1 MTIIDFSKFLGQQG
15 SERKTNPLEIY
26 DSLDRASDKGPLR
39 LIQSEILTDWYLNY
53 RTSKD
58 VIIKL
63 HTGQGKTLIGLLILQ
78 SRLNETG
85 KPVLYLCPSRLLADQ
100 TCEQAK
106 QFGFK
111 YCQVDK
117 NNHLPQ
123 EFLDGKAILITHV
136 QMLFNGLTKFKLRQR
151 SFFVDSIVLD
161 DSHACIDSIQD
172 AFTIKI
178 DRNETLYSELFSLF
192 EGDLSEQGLS
202 KTEEIKQG
210 EFEAFLPVPYWA
222 WSDKISEVIELLVK
236 NKEEDFVV
244 FAWQLIGDIIQDCQ
258 CIISGT
264 SIEISPY
271 LNPVD
276 LFGTFAKCP
285 HRVFMSATTNND
297 AFFIKSLGVEMEV
310 VKKPLK
316 YAKEKWSGEKL
327 ILIPYLIH
335 EDLNRVLIV
344 NRFAQDDP
352 KRKFGVV
359 ALTPSNDL
367 ANFWR
372 ERGARVADKGSIGK
386 VINDLR
392 SGNFSQTVV
401 LANRYDGI
409 DLPDDSCRILI
420 LDSKPYASLL
430 SERLQEHY
438 RENSRVIDIKIA
450 QKIEQGL
457 GRAVRGEKDYCTII
471 ITGPDLIGVMR
482 TKDFKKYFSGQTNK
496 QIEIGME
503 VGRLAIEQRSSD
515 DEEALL
521 ANLISLSTKRDD
533 NWKMYYARQMDSVS
547 EPSPDT
553 DLLEVLQLEKQ
564 AEELHIIGEHEKAIE
579 KIQKLI
585 DTHVDPQDKIER
597 AYYLQE
603 MGRYAYRNQKS
614 KSNAFQINAY
624 KTNKALL
631 KPTHGIEF
639 QKLKMDRRR
648 SENILSWL
656 KEFERFEDL
665 QIQVGQIYNDLSFG
679 IKADKFEQALHVLGI
694 SLGFACE
701 RPDKELKRGPDN
713 LWNIQGDT
721 YMLFECKNQVDE
733 ERSEISK
740 SEAEQMMSSYA
751 WFKLNYASSSVKGIL
766 VIPTKNVSQ
775 ATGFLDP
782 VEILRKKG
790 LSNMKTNWRRFFEE
804 FRQYKLD
811 TITETQID
819 GYLRLHQLT
828 NEDILNYYTEKP
840 VQRRGK

>member
-1 MTIIDFSKFLGQQG
+1 MIDFSKYLGQQG
-15 SERKTNPLEIY
+15 SEKKKNPLEIY
-26 DSLDRASDKGPLR
+26 ESLDRASDKGPLR
-39 LIQSEILTDWYLNY
+39 LVQSEVLTDWHINY
-53 RTSKD
+53 GQAKD

-78 SRLNETG
+78 SRLNETNQ
-85 KPVLYLCPSRLLADQ
+85 PVLYLCPNKLLAEQ

-106 QFGFK
+106 QFGIK

-123 EFLDGKAILITHV
+123 EFLDGESVLITHV

-151 SFFVDSIVLD
+151 ALLVNSIVLD

-178 DRNETLYSELFSLF
+178 ERGENLYNELLSLF
-192 EGDLSEQGLS
+192 ENDLSEQGLS

-210 EFEAFLPVPYWA
+210 EFDSFLPVPYWA
-222 WSDKISEVIELLVK
+222 WSDKISEVIALIVK
-236 NKEEDFVV
+236 NKEKEFIV
-244 FAWQLIGDIIQDCQ
+244 FAWQLIGDMIQDCQ

-264 SIEISPY
+264 SIEIAPY

-276 LFGTFAKCP
+276 LFGTFSRCP

-310 VKKPLK
+310 VKHPLK
-316 YAKEKWSGEKL
+316 YVGEKWSGEKL

-359 ALTPSNDL
+359 VLTPSKEASRL
-367 ANFWR
+367 WK
-372 ERGARVADKGSIGK
+372 ERGARVADKWSIGE
-386 VINDLR
+386 VISDLR

-409 DLPDDSCRILI
+409 DLPDDACRILI
-420 LDSKPYASLL
+420 LDSKPFASLL

-471 ITGPDLIGVMR
+471 ITGSDLINVMR
-482 TKDFKKYFSGQTNK
+482 TKGFKKYFSGQTNK
-496 QIEIGME
+496 QIEIGMD
-503 VGRLAIEQRSSD
+503 VGKLAIEQRSSD
-515 DEEALL
+515 DDEIVL
-521 ANLISLSTKRDD
+521 ANLIGLSTKRDD
-533 NWKMYYARQMDSVS
+533 NWKKYYSKQMDSVA
-547 EPSPDT
+547 EPSPDN
-553 DLLEVLQLEKQ
+553 DLLDLLHLERK
-564 AEELHIIGEHEKAIE
+564 AEELHISGEHSKAIE
-579 KIQKLI
+579 TIQKLL
-585 DTHVDPQDKIER
+585 DTHVEPNDKIER

-614 KSNAFQINAY
+614 ISNAYQVNAY
-624 KTNKALL
+624 KTNKLLL

-639 QKLKMDRRR
+639 QKLKMDKRRG
-648 SENILSWL
+648 ENIVNWL
-656 KEFERFEDL
+656 KSFESYEDL
-665 QIQVGQIYNDLSFG
+665 QIQVSQLYNDLSFG
-679 IKADKFEQALHVLGI
+679 IKSDKFEHALCILGL
-694 SLGFACE
+694 SLGFASE

-713 LWNIQGDT
+713 LWNVQGDS
-721 YMLFECKNQVDE
+721 YVLFECKNQVDE
-733 ERSEISK
+733 DRSEISK

-751 WFKLNYASSSVKGIL
+751 WFKLNYVSSSVKSIL
-766 VIPTKNVSQ
+766 IIPTKNVVQ
-775 ATGFLDP
+775 ATSFLDP
-782 VEILRKKG
+782 VDILRKKG
-790 LSNMKTNWRRFFEE
+790 LNALKLNWKRFFEE
-804 FRQYKLD
+804 FREYKLD

-819 GYLRLHQLT
+819 TYLRLHQLT
-828 NEDILNYYTEKP
+828 VEDILNGYTEKP
-840 VQRRGK
+840 VQKRGK